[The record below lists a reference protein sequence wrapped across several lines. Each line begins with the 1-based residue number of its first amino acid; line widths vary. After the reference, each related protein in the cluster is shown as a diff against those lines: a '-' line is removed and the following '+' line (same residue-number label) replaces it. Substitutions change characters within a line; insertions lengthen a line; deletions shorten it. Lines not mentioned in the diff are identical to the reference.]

1 MMLIEK
7 IHATGVPRPCHRRVI
22 KLGYAAVSP
31 HQANSTEEPNMQDN
45 RTEQF
50 FTDLPLIHPMDA
62 LPAAMRARLGTR
74 KRWNGDAVWTGDDS
88 DAAAPD
94 DTVLL
99 SPRVFRMPDWAV
111 RLDWNN

>member
-1 MMLIEK
+1 M
-7 IHATGVPRPCHRRVI
+7 ACHRRVI
-22 KLGYAAVSP
+22 TIGYAAVSP
-31 HQANSTEEPNMQDN
+31 RQANATRWPQGCHKEPNMHDIH
-45 RTEQF
+45 TEQF

-62 LPAAMRARLGTR
+62 LPAALRVRLGAR

-111 RLDWNN
+111 RLDWNS